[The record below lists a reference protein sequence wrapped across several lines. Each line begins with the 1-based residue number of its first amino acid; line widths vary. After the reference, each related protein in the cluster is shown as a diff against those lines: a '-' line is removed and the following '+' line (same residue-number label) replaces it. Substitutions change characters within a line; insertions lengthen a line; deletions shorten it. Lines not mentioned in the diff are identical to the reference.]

1 MHYEAVGYS
10 LWRYICRIRKWWTK
24 SQGWKMQD
32 LENDGPGARCL
43 PWSHQICFMP
53 NFCYG
58 VLFVIKK
65 VLSGWHKRACIVKR
79 AAEGGKLAYQRFQ
92 LTTNFYT
99 FLSHLQNA
107 TVNSMAEAE
116 WIQRGVEIRRQCP
129 VYLADIVQLDG
140 MASTR
145 SGLRS
150 AVVSTTSEYQS
161 RRARLFIRRSGRL
174 EPTTRE
180 HPPAANYIFQ
190 T

>member
-1 MHYEAVGYS
+1 VSIGFLLNNFSLTFLLCVMHYEAVGYS

-53 NFCYG
+53 NLCYG

-107 TVNSMAEAE
+107 TVKYGWSRVDPT
-116 WIQRGVEIRRQCP
+116 WCW
-129 VYLADIVQLDG
+129 D
-140 MASTR
+140 
-145 SGLRS
+145 
-150 AVVSTTSEYQS
+150 SETMS
-161 RRARLFIRRSGRL
+161 SVPRWRRAARRNGVNAKWSPFCGGFYHVWIP
-174 EPTTRE
+174 E
-180 HPPAANYIFQ
+180 
-190 T
+190 